1 MVTEQQ
7 LNDFINLVASGRFE
21 EAARYGI
28 SAGASPDTIAAY
40 VNANAAGLGL
50 PSGFQMSGANVVELA
65 QAPSFLTGTTPAP
78 APAPAPAPPA
88 AAPAAAPAPAA
99 PAPSATN
106 PLAAARSAV
115 ALSTGDN
122 RIQSIENFLK
132 AATSA
137 GLSTEQAGSEL
148 RKLGITLAEISR
160 VPALSGLTQ
169 QQLAGMSGGAY
180 TAPTGGPL
188 PAGQGTSNIDPIIA
202 PYLEEA
208 LGRARSLFLG
218 PGPEFFPERTY
229 VPPSAE
235 TLEALSNLTKYARGA
250 TPFLEEA
257 GGAFM
262 TGLRGLEKTAKGDF
276 LSGSPY
282 RDAMIS
288 AATRPLTQQFGEQV
302 LPGISSQYSAA
313 GRYGSGAMQR
323 AQERATEGYT
333 RALGDVSATITAQ
346 DYARE
351 RGFQEAA
358 KRDVGTYA
366 RTLPS
371 LYQGFL
377 APSETLA
384 RVGGMREAI
393 SAQPLAE
400 SMQRFEFG
408 QRQPYE
414 QLSGF
419 LGSIYGSPLSSRGA
433 APEVTSN
440 RSLQNIGTALSFLS
454 GVPSAVEGA
463 KKGYEFLSGMLT

>member
-7 LNDFINLVASGRFE
+7 LNTFINLVASGKFD

-40 VNANAAGLGL
+40 VNANAGGLGL
-50 PSGFQMSGANVVELA
+50 PAGFQISGANVAELA

-78 APAPAPAPPA
+78 APAAPAP
-88 AAPAAAPAPAA
+88 AAPAPAA
-99 PAPSATN
+99 PAPSATD

-148 RKLGITLAEISR
+148 RKLGITLPEISR
-160 VPALSGLTQ
+160 VPGLENLSPQ
-169 QQLAGMSGGAY
+169 DLAAMSGGAY
-180 TAPTGGPL
+180 TAPTGGAL
-188 PAGQGTSNIDPIIA
+188 AAGPGTSNIDPIIA

-235 TLEALSNLTKYARGA
+235 TLEALSNLTDISRSAAPFFGEARD
-250 TPFLEEA
+250 
-257 GGAFM
+257 AFM
-262 TGLRGLEKTAKGDF
+262 TGLRGVEGTARGDF

-282 RDAMIS
+282 REAMVN
-288 AATRPLTQQFGEQV
+288 AAIRPLTQQFGEQV

-333 RALGDVSATITAQ
+333 RALGDVSATITGQ

-358 KRDVGTYA
+358 MRDVGSYA
-366 RTLPS
+366 GMLPS

-419 LGSIYGSPLSSRGA
+419 LGSIYGSPLASRGA
-433 APEVTSN
+433 TPEVTSN

-454 GVPSAVEGA
+454 GVPSAVTGA
-463 KKGYEFLSGMLT
+463 KEGYNFISGLFA

>member
-7 LNDFINLVASGRFE
+7 LNTFINLVASGRFD

-50 PSGFQMSGANVVELA
+50 PAGFQMSGANVVELA
-65 QAPSFLTGTTPAP
+65 QTPTTQQSTTNVTNQATTTNTPVVNTANVL
-78 APAPAPAPPA
+78 
-88 AAPAAAPAPAA
+88 
-99 PAPSATN
+99 PSATN

-463 KKGYEFLSGMLT
+463 KKGYEFISGIIP